1 MHIAWLPGTELHGEE
16 AAPGYLGL
24 VGEEAAAVLE
34 GEVVEAEVEE
44 DLRGASSVEEGAEEA
59 GADMSAPSPGEDTWT
74 RTAAFYGN
82 KWTNLDTQNTVTMK
96 TWCGDVITVTY

>member
-1 MHIAWLPGTELHGEE
+1 MHIAWLPETELRGEE

-24 VGEEAAAVLE
+24 AGEEAAAVLE
-34 GEVVEAEVEE
+34 GEVVEEEVEE
-44 DLRGASSVEEGAEEA
+44 DLRGASSVEEGVEEA
-59 GADMSAPSPGEDTWT
+59 GADMSAPSPGEDTQT

>member
-1 MHIAWLPGTELHGEE
+1 MHIAWLPGTEFRGEE

-24 VGEEAAAVLE
+24 VGEEAVAVLE
-34 GEVVEAEVEE
+34 GEAVEEVEE
-44 DLRGASSVEEGAEEA
+44 DLKGASSVEEGVEEA

-96 TWCGDVITVTY
+96 NMVW